1 MTVDTRLRVGLWFL
15 IASGVM
21 VGAWAQFFPQA
32 FYDSFPGLGR
42 SWVSV
47 DGPFNEH
54 LVRDVGGLY
63 LALSAVT
70 LVAVFA
76 KTRETVLAAALG
88 WLVSQIPHFTYH
100 MAHLHVYT
108 SMLDK
113 IGNGLTLGLLVL
125 VPAYVF
131 VRAIRRP
138 QGLL

>member
-1 MTVDTRLRVGLWFL
+1 MNVDTRLRVGLWFL
-15 IASGVM
+15 VASGVT

-70 LVAVFA
+70 LIAVFA
-76 KTRETVLAAALG
+76 KTRETILAAALG
-88 WLVSQIPHFTYH
+88 WLVSQIPHFAYH
-100 MAHLHVYT
+100 MTHLHVYT

-113 IGNGLTLGLLVL
+113 IGNVLTLGLLVL

-131 VRAIRRP
+131 VRTIRRT
-138 QGLL
+138 